1 MAVYLFRASDQ
12 NGKEIQG
19 QIKASAEAVVLER
32 LQSMGYFPTEIKK
45 VQSQTV
51 GEVNLEDLPGLKQ
64 LLRLITRG
72 RVRLGTLTSFTREL
86 ATLLDAGLPLLRSLE
101 LLQRNTDSTNLKT
114 ALSSISESVAG
125 GSNLSEAMSRHPRVF
140 SPLFVNMVRAGE
152 IGGVLEE
159 VLDRLATYYEKTAA
173 LRSKILSALYY
184 PVTVLVISVAL
195 VTLILT
201 FIVPRLQEIYEGMGV
216 EFPAMTQALIDA
228 SMIVRHQTPYVLGGI
243 VLLVF
248 LIHQVGRTRS
258 GRYGLDLLKLKIPGF
273 GILIQKAAIA
283 RFARTFSTLLEAG
296 VPILQSLWIV
306 RETSAN
312 AQVAEAVVHIHTS
325 IREGG
330 TVAEAMKRHSIFPEL
345 LVHMIAVGEE
355 TGKIDP
361 MLNKV
366 AESYE
371 RQVDHAVDG
380 LSSLLEPLMIVGL
393 GVLIGFIVIALYLPI
408 LKPPVF

>member
-1 MAVYLFRASDQ
+1 MAIYLFRASDQ

-19 QIKASAEAVVLER
+19 KIKAGAEAVVLER

-45 VQSQTV
+45 VKSQSA

-64 LLRLITRG
+64 LLRWITGG

-86 ATLLDAGLPLLRSLE
+86 ATLLDAGLPLLQSLE
-101 LLQRNTDSTNLKT
+101 LLQRNIESPNLKT
-114 ALSSISESVAG
+114 ALESISESVAG
-125 GSNLSEAMSRHPRVF
+125 GSSLSEAMARHPRVF

-159 VLDRLATYYEKTAA
+159 VLDRLATYFEKTAA
-173 LRSKILSALYY
+173 LRGKILSALYY
-184 PVTVLVISVAL
+184 PVTVLVISMAL

-216 EFPAMTQALIDA
+216 EFPAVTQALIDI
-228 SMIVRHQTPYVLGGI
+228 S
-243 VLLVF
+243 LLVRLHTPWVIGGVI
-248 LIHQVGRTRS
+248 LIILLIRQVGKTRM

-306 RETSAN
+306 RATSAN
-312 AQVAEAVVHIHTS
+312 AQVAQAVVHIHTT

-330 TVAEAMKRHSIFPEL
+330 TVAEAMKSYSVFPEL

-355 TGKIDP
+355 TGKLDT

-380 LSSLLEPLMIVGL
+380 LSSILEPLLIVAL
-393 GVLIGFIVIALYLPI
+393 GVLIGFVVIALYLPI